1 MFSQLA
7 ILNFLKE
14 NQEVEEE
21 DLVWVQDLEKVEKV
35 IEEICKKH
43 ELNT

>member
-14 NQEVEEE
+14 SQEIEEE
-21 DLVWVQDLEKVEKV
+21 DLVWIVDLEEK
-35 IEEICKKH
+35 
-43 ELNT
+43 